1 MISGFHNPP
10 DATIKLN
17 VQGID
22 LRIYMQKR
30 PEVDLFLAAVSELY
44 EVRERVNK

>member
-1 MISGFHNPP
+1 MISGFHDPP

-22 LRIYMQKR
+22 LSIYMQKR
-30 PEVDLFLAAVSELY
+30 PEVDLFLTAVSDLY
-44 EVRERVNK
+44 EVRKSS